1 MASRPRLPAL
11 ALQDPD
17 GDMKPCTCTLPHQ
30 RRRIVLTGGPGAG
43 KTAVLELV
51 RQSFCHHVQVLPEAA
66 SILFRGGFPRT
77 ERVADRRAAQRAIF
91 HVQSELEQAADDH
104 DGAAIVICDRGT
116 VDGAAYW
123 PGPDDFWD
131 SLGTSREA
139 QLARYDVVLHL
150 RVPPVFGYNH
160 HNPVRVESA
169 AEAAAIDE
177 RIARAWDGHPHR
189 HFVASTVDFVEKA
202 QAAIRLLGDEL
213 PPCCPRPVA
222 LTPGV

>member
-1 MASRPRLPAL
+1 
-11 ALQDPD
+11 
-17 GDMKPCTCTLPHQ
+17 MKPCNCTLPHQ

-51 RQSFCHHVQVLPEAA
+51 RQSFCHHVEVLPESA
-66 SILFRGGFPRT
+66 SILFRGGFPRS
-77 ERVADRRAAQRAIF
+77 ELPSDRRAAQRAIF
-91 HVQSELEQAADDH
+91 HVQHELEQAADER

-123 PGPDDFWD
+123 PGPQDFWE
-131 SLGTSREA
+131 SVGTSQRE

-150 RVPPVFGYNH
+150 RVPAVAGYNH
-160 HNPVRVESA
+160 DNPIRVESA

-189 HFVASTVDFVEKA
+189 HFVASTADFVQKA
-202 QAAIRLLGDEL
+202 QAAIRLLGEEI
-213 PPCCPRPVA
+213 PPCCPRPVFPA
-222 LTPGV
+222 AVGGHRRAGSAAR